1 MKLLAIREWQHQW
14 DMETRGRHLYAIQ
27 SKVEAVKNRGGN
39 RKKEIVMTR
48 LRISHSNLNSTLHII
63 GKHITVFFC
72 ACGQVAETI
81 KPVFLSCRQNEEQ
94 RKKYDGRV
102 RNSWNNKGRNE
113 GNTGKWGE

>member
-63 GKHITVFFC
+63 GKHITVFFLC
-72 ACGQVAETI
+72 LWSGCRNYKAC
-81 KPVFLSCRQNEEQ
+81 VFELQT
-94 RKKYDGRV
+94 K
-102 RNSWNNKGRNE
+102 
-113 GNTGKWGE
+113 